1 MEGAERGE
9 WKKGAGKGR
18 REWEWKGT
26 ASEKMEY
33 RVGN

>member
-1 MEGAERGE
+1 METKKREPEGAERGE

-26 ASEKMEY
+26 
-33 RVGN
+33 